1 MNNQIMQALQQ
12 LKSISNPQQMAIN
25 SLRKASQQ
33 GNPMAKSMLEKINVG
48 DMNGAEQMLGNMMNE
63 YGFGIN
69 DVRNLMK

>member
-25 SLRKASQQ
+25 SLQKASQQ
-33 GNPMAKSMLEKINVG
+33 GNPMAKSMLEKINAG
-48 DMNGAEQMLGNMMNE
+48 DMNGAEEMLGNMMNE